1 MSLVAIVLFLSCI
14 FSVSVVDAER
24 FNIEMTLEAGEH
36 FEIHK
41 ALTNGSRIVGSYSK
55 TLSVSDF
62 FFFICNSTNFLEWTA
77 GNLHASSDALS
88 IDRWSGSAYDFDVI
102 VPYADTWYVVFS
114 NEHSYMQAIVSG
126 YVDFPDVLP
135 YPLIGGGLVVVAV
148 ILIAIVLT
156 RKPKPVALV
165 DHYVVDN

>member
-1 MSLVAIVLFLSCI
+1 MEDIKRGSDLSSSGRNLMDRRVTMSLVAIVLFLSCI

-62 FFFICNSTNFLEWTA
+62 FFFICNSTNFLE
-77 GNLHASSDALS
+77 
-88 IDRWSGSAYDFDVI
+88 
-102 VPYADTWYVVFS
+102 
-114 NEHSYMQAIVSG
+114 
-126 YVDFPDVLP
+126 
-135 YPLIGGGLVVVAV
+135 
-148 ILIAIVLT
+148 
-156 RKPKPVALV
+156 
-165 DHYVVDN
+165 